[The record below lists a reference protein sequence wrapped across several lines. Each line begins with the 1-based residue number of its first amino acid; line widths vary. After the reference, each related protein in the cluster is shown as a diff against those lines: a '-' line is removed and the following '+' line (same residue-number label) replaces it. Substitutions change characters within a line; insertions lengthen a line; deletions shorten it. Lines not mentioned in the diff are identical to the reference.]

1 MKLGLAK
8 LSCIVAIAA
17 ISLAS
22 AGCAYLKIQREAR
35 DPLRGPVMSIGAAA
49 EMPTVIDKRAWEEGT
64 WEAPNYNIRI
74 FAPEITNQLRADL
87 ATTGLFSDLPAAS
100 ISDNESAPLSL
111 KVVINAFGIEEAGSN
126 AYRVPQVLANGALLP
141 VYAAA
146 NVATKGQVD
155 MGGYVLPSTNI
166 VTSLQADVLLI
177 DKGQTLQIVQRSYQT
192 RIKLGAVSQRE
203 LFEGGDGFGY
213 YGVAV
218 GKAQGAKAIT
228 DLADMIAR
236 DPTWKLIPEYR
247 RIAMAQRAA
256 KQKATLQEK
265 ADAAIE
271 LLSLVKPVTYTA
283 SEVKLL
289 HDELFDDE
297 VRANLYNQYR
307 ARLLGFDSAE
317 DVPAGQRV
325 TPEQARRLLDDTSLF
340 TDMAIDEMDRTILT
354 FAASAMLPP
363 LKSKAK
369 QGPGAKPVAA
379 AESADATRIRG
390 QVADALVQKLKGDP
404 LLQSMMLEI
413 ADKAIGRQWPV
424 MKDML
429 VQLDSPAVKNYL
441 TTRQ

>member
-8 LSCIVAIAA
+8 LFFIVAIAA

-22 AGCAYLKIQREAR
+22 TGCAYLKIQREAR
-35 DPLRGPVMSIGAAA
+35 DPLRGPVMSIDAAT
-49 EMPTVIDKRAWEEGT
+49 EMPTVIDKRTWEEGT
-64 WEAPNYNIRI
+64 WEAPNYNVRI
-74 FAPEITNQLRADL
+74 FAPEITSQLRADL
-87 ATTGLFSDLPAAS
+87 AATKLFADLPSAS
-100 ISDNESAPLSL
+100 VSNDESAPLSL
-111 KVVINAFGIEEAGSN
+111 KVVVNAFGIEEAGSN

-141 VYAAA
+141 VYAAT

-155 MGGYVLPSTNI
+155 MGGYVMPSTNI
-166 VTSLQADVLLI
+166 VTSLQADVFLI
-177 DKGQTLQIVQRSYQT
+177 DKGQTLLIVKRSYQT

-218 GKAQGAKAIT
+218 GKAQGAKAIA

-236 DPTWKLIPEYR
+236 DPSWKLVPEYR
-247 RIAMAQRAA
+247 RIAMAQRVAR
-256 KQKATLQEK
+256 QKNTLQAK

-271 LLSLVKPVTYTA
+271 LLSLVRPVTYTA

-297 VRANLYNQYR
+297 VRANLFNQYR
-307 ARLLGFDSAE
+307 ARILGFDDAE
-317 DVPAGQRV
+317 EMPASQRL
-325 TPEQARRLLDDTSLF
+325 TPEQVRRLLDDTSLF
-340 TDMAIDEMDRTILT
+340 TDMAIDEMDRTILE

-363 LKSKAK
+363 LRSKTK
-369 QGPGAKPVAA
+369 QGPGARSAA
-379 AESADATRIRG
+379 TAESADATRIRG

-413 ADKAIGRQWPV
+413 ADKAIGRQWPA